1 MELPAYFI
9 CDAHLGIDPPGCVPD
24 RESKL
29 VRQLESWEGKAS
41 HVVIVGDLFEF
52 WYEYRYYV
60 SSAHMELFRVLS
72 ELVRSGVQVHLL
84 RGNHDFAY
92 GDFFPKEL
100 GVQVHKELVLDIQ
113 GKRVYFR
120 HGDGVPKSD
129 RGYRFLRRV
138 LDFPLNRRL
147 FRMIHPDLGMAIA
160 RFVGRNSVGRQGP
173 QEKGLRLLHCRAPS
187 HRGYLECREWHRR
200 IPGRVDKKSRH
211 PPDGEWRD
219 KARVRLGLLR
229 FACSALFRSL
239 HHLLAGVF
247 APDGAD

>member
-29 VRQLESWEGKAS
+29 VRQLESWKGAAS

-60 SSAHMELFRVLS
+60 SSAHMELFRVLA

-84 RGNHDFAY
+84 RGHHDFAY

-147 FRMIHPDLGMAIA
+147 FRMIHPDLGMALA
-160 RFVGRNSVGRQGP
+160 RFVGRNSRKYG
-173 QEKGLRLLHCRAPS
+173 
-187 HRGYLECREWHRR
+187 ECRPIRIEECLEWGDRTL
-200 IPGRVDKKSRH
+200 KKKGCDYCIVGHHHTAGIWNVENGIVAS
-211 PPDGEWRD
+211 PGEWI
-219 KARVRLGLLR
+219 KNPAILR
-229 FACSALFRSL
+229 MENGGIKLEF
-239 HHLLAGVF
+239 V
-247 APDGAD
+247 

>member
-29 VRQLESWEGKAS
+29 VRQLESWVGKAS

-60 SSAHMELFRVLS
+60 PSGHMELFRVLT

-100 GVQVHKELVLDIQ
+100 GVQVHKELELDIQ
-113 GKRVYFR
+113 GKKVFFR

-129 RGYRFLRRV
+129 RGYRFFRRV

-160 RFVGRNSVGRQGP
+160 RFVGRNSRKYGKCRPVRIEEYLAWGDKVLKKKGCDYCIVG
-173 QEKGLRLLHCRAPS
+173 
-187 HRGYLECREWHRR
+187 
-200 IPGRVDKKSRH
+200 
-211 PPDGEWRD
+211 
-219 KARVRLGLLR
+219 
-229 FACSALFRSL
+229 
-239 HHLLAGVF
+239 HHHTAGVWNVENGIVASPGDWIKNPAILRMENGGIKLEF
-247 APDGAD
+247 V

>member
-29 VRQLESWEGKAS
+29 VRQLESWKGAAS

-60 SSAHMELFRVLS
+60 SSAHMELF
-72 ELVRSGVQVHLL
+72 RSGVQVHLL

-160 RFVGRNSVGRQGP
+160 RFVGRNSRKYG
-173 QEKGLRLLHCRAPS
+173 
-187 HRGYLECREWHRR
+187 ECRPIR
-200 IPGRVDKKSRH
+200 IEEYLAWGDKALKKKGCDYCIVGHHHTAGIWNVENGIVAS
-211 PPDGEWRD
+211 PGEWI
-219 KARVRLGLLR
+219 KNPAILR
-229 FACSALFRSL
+229 MENGGIKLEF
-239 HHLLAGVF
+239 V
-247 APDGAD
+247 